1 MTRTTNSGGASGG
14 GQPTWPT
21 LPHRYSTPTQ
31 TPAPTPR
38 GRRRLVLL
46 LCVALVA
53 VAAAVA
59 GGWLYFQTTPAY
71 TLALLADAAQ
81 RDDAAAF
88 DSFVDADQVA
98 DGFVRQA
105 VQGLAGQQASGFA
118 AVLGDAPDA
127 LLSSARAL
135 IKRLVSDEI
144 RREVKEEAGGA
155 QGQPFVL
162 VALATRYR
170 ARVEEDGDTA
180 RALLEIKGRPVEL
193 TLRRADARG
202 WRVVAVKDDALAA
215 RVAET
220 LLRELPRSGPTLE
233 GIIREGLNGKTPDG
247 LPTLPLPDDK

>member
-1 MTRTTNSGGASGG
+1 MTQTTGSGGASSG

-21 LPHRYSTPTQ
+21 LPRRYSTPT
-31 TPAPTPR
+31 PAKPPR
-38 GRRRLVLL
+38 RRRRLALL
-46 LCVALVA
+46 LCFALVA
-53 VAAAVA
+53 AAAAAA

-105 VQGLAGQQASGFA
+105 VQGVAGQQAAGLA
-118 AVLGDAPDA
+118 AVLGGGADA
-127 LLSSARAL
+127 LVPSARAL

-155 QGQPFVL
+155 QGRPFVL

-180 RALLEIKGRPVEL
+180 RALLEIRGRPVEL
-193 TLRRADARG
+193 TLRRADARV

-220 LLRELPRSGPTLE
+220 LLRELPQSAPTLE

-247 LPTLPLPDDK
+247 LPTLPLLNGK